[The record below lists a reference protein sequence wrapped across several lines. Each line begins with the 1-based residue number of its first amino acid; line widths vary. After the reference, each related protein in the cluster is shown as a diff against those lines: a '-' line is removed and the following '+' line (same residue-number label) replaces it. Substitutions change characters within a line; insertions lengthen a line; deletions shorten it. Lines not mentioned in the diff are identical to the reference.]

1 MLQFL
6 AKKYRLGCRLHNL
19 YVILEKSQIKI
30 FVENQSWEFKWMLNK
45 MWFMRIGY
53 YERLTEHNVFNAA
66 QSEMCHIVQE
76 TESGFE
82 GSFSVNI

>member
-1 MLQFL
+1 
-6 AKKYRLGCRLHNL
+6 
-19 YVILEKSQIKI
+19 
-30 FVENQSWEFKWMLNK
+30 
-45 MWFMRIGY
+45 MRIGY